1 MTSEIRNQR
10 FESQYKLDV
19 VNDVR
24 KLLQLIYS
32 IVYPVKENDE
42 NPSQR
47 IFVCRKSPAGD
58 LQQFGIES
66 QIRRAM
72 MSVLLNLV
80 EGNVFYDGSRMV
92 HFKRAY
98 GSIREVEEC
107 YRTSIIL
114 DYVKE
119 SDEIYELINKCSKR
133 INRLISRI
141 SDVGC
146 RMSEK

>member
-1 MTSEIRNQR
+1 VEKLTSEIRNLK
-10 FESQYKLDV
+10 FESQNKLDV

-24 KLLQLIYS
+24 KLLQSIYR
-32 IVYPVKENDE
+32 IEYPEREK
-42 NPSQR
+42 
-47 IFVCRKSPAGD
+47 
-58 LQQFGIES
+58 FGIES

-80 EGNVFYDGSRMV
+80 EGNVFYDGSRTL

-114 DYVKE
+114 NYVQE
-119 SDEIYELINKCSKR
+119 SDEIYELINKCSRR

-146 RMSEK
+146 RISPKNNQEGQIGG